1 MTLEEA
7 KIEIAQRTGVP
18 VDLLQGETAEEYL
31 AHALALK
38 AYKKTTEV
46 NTPVSKSN
54 SEQFA
59 DWFKAKYSDEEE
71 DNTEAELIELKNIAA
86 EADGRLGYFKDAS
99 ADSAPL
105 PDGRTTSEQF
115 ADWFRDRTAY
125 DPRKNATEASFRSS
139 L

>member
-46 NTPVSKSN
+46 STPASKSS

-59 DWFKAKYSDEEE
+59 DWFKANYSEEE

-99 ADSAPL
+99 TDNAPW
-105 PDGRTTSEQF
+105 PDKRPASEQF
-115 ADWFRDRTAY
+115 ADWFKEKTAW
-125 DPRKNATEASFRSS
+125 DPKKDAMEASFRSS